1 MSSISNILKEW
12 YIRFMV
18 WLGAAPPPGYEYL
31 YRSETTFQTYT
42 VKPGDTLFAIARKF
56 GIHYNAIAA
65 VNSLE
70 SPTDVQPGQTLTIP
84 PVGWE
89 AEPASDTIVSPPEAE
104 EVAAAP
110 PPAEPEVELEPGFAI
125 EAEPES
131 PAGIEPAFEAAPVE
145 TAGPAE
151 EEQEE
156 TIPVEPPADF
166 ETAAPLSAE
175 TPVGVVAPEEAAF
188 RYTVQQGDTISAI
201 AKKYGLTL
209 RDLIEANDIVNPK
222 LIFPGQKL
230 VIPGYLKSL
239 EPEGPPL
246 PPLVANIKTAVGVD
260 PDFMPIGPPDSIRG
274 LYMSYFAVGHQES
287 RQRIMDFLESTE
299 LNTVVVDIK
308 GDDGFIGYPTQL
320 PLAHEIGAAR
330 PTVKDFEALMR
341 MLHERQIYTIA
352 RIVTF
357 KDTPLARSKPEYAV
371 KTRQAD
377 GTTEIWRDND
387 QSGWVDPFLNPVWE
401 YNIQL
406 AVEAAQKGF
415 NEILFDYVRFPT
427 PSQVGIPYFSQEVS
441 RETRVAAVTGFLSA
455 ARGQL
460 MPFRSRV
467 AANVFGYT
475 CWRHDDTSIGQSIE
489 RIAQYV
495 DVLCPMLYPSTF
507 GSGIPGYKM
516 AVAYPYEVVFESAK
530 RAVDRLAQ
538 TGCVVRPWLQDF
550 PDYRFDKRVYDRSEI
565 QAQIKGCFDAGAQ
578 GFLMWNP
585 HTRYTVGVYAPVS

>member
-1 MSSISNILKEW
+1 MSSIGHILKEW

-31 YRSETTFQTYT
+31 HRSETTFQTYT
-42 VKPGDTLFAIARKF
+42 VKPGDTLFSIARKF
-56 GIHYNAIAA
+56 GVHYNVITA
-65 VNSLE
+65 VNNLE
-70 SPTDVQPGQTLTIP
+70 SPTDIQSGQTLTIP
-84 PVGWE
+84 PADWE
-89 AEPASDTIVSPPEAE
+89 AESASDTI
-104 EVAAAP
+104 AP
-110 PPAEPEVELEPGFAI
+110 PPEVEEVSAAQPEAGLEPVV
-125 EAEPES
+125 ETETETES
-131 PAGIEPAFEAAPVE
+131 PAGIEPVVEPPPVE
-145 TAGPAE
+145 TEAPAE

-156 TIPVEPPADF
+156 TIPVEPAADF
-166 ETAAPLSAE
+166 GAEIPLPAE
-175 TPVGVVAPEEAAF
+175 PPVDAGAPEEAF

-201 AKKYGLTL
+201 ARKYGLTL

-239 EPEGPPL
+239 EPEGPSL
-246 PPLVANIKTAVGVD
+246 PTPVANIKTAVGVD

-287 RQRIMDFLESTE
+287 RQRIMDFLETTE
-299 LNTVVVDIK
+299 LNTVVVDVK

-320 PLAHEIGAAR
+320 PLAHEVGAAR

-341 MLHERQIYTIA
+341 MLRERQIYTIA

-357 KDTPLARSKPEYAV
+357 KDTPLARRKPAYAL
-371 KTRQAD
+371 KTSHAD

-401 YNIQL
+401 YNIQI

-530 RAVDRLAQ
+530 RAVDRLTQ

-565 QAQIKGCFDAGAQ
+565 QAQIKGCFDAGTQ

-585 HTRYTVGVYAPVS
+585 HTRYTVGAYAPVS